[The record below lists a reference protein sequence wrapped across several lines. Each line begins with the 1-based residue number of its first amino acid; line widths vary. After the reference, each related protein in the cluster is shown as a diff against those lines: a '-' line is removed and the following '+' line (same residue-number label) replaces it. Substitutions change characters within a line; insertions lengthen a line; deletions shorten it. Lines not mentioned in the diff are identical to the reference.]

1 MQEVYK
7 AFSRLEGVINSGH
20 DIWSII
26 FCGPKLADAQTCGP
40 HAEYNAPSIIKF
52 DYPLFDYP
60 FIHLPAGIHCRTH
73 IFHQ

>member
-40 HAEYNAPSIIKF
+40 HAEYNAPSII
-52 DYPLFDYP
+52 LLN
-60 FIHLPAGIHCRTH
+60 FITPSKERENAL
-73 IFHQ
+73 